1 MKNNFLSFLLL
12 PIFLVSCGGGGGGSS
27 FVLTVQQFTSFNVNE
42 DESYETVILAS
53 TNKPAAISF
62 KISRPSNNAN
72 VTISSSGNLSYTP
85 NPDYFGSDSFSIT
98 ITASEEGQS
107 TYESKILNVTA
118 NVIAVND
125 IPTIVINDDLTVYDQ
140 STLIFDDL
148 VSINVTLADVDNLSL
163 IHI

>member
-12 PIFLVSCGGGGGGSS
+12 PIILVSCGGGGGGSS

-62 KISRPSNNAN
+62 TISRPSNNAN

-85 NPDYFGSDSFSIT
+85 NPDYFGSDSFVWQVKIT
-98 ITASEEGQS
+98 DEDNLKPTKS
-107 TYESKILNVTA
+107 TYNIIITS
-118 NVIAVND
+118 VND
-125 IPTIVINDDLTVYDQ
+125 L
-140 STLIFDDL
+140 LIF
-148 VSINVTLADVDNLSL
+148 
-163 IHI
+163 